1 MNKKFTGEDAM
12 SETIE
17 HAREGLEHAD
27 HAAHTDPSAARIAV
41 LIAAL
46 AAALALAE
54 MGEKGAQNEYLT
66 HHITVSDTWN
76 FFQAKND
83 RATVLGAEA
92 DMLES
97 LPNADQPEVAERA
110 KTARTEQA
118 RLRDD
123 PAKGNGSKQLAA
135 LAAEQTE
142 LRDHA
147 FHTYHRFE
155 RVVGALQIAIVLASV
170 SIVTRVRWLAWTAGA
185 VGGIAAVYGLLV
197 AGTII

>member
-1 MNKKFTGEDAM
+1 M

-17 HAREGLEHAD
+17 HARDGLEHAE
-27 HAAHTDPSAARIAV
+27 HAAHTNPSAARIAV

-83 RATVLGAEA
+83 RATVRSAEA
-92 DMLES
+92 DLLES
-97 LPNADQPEVAERA
+97 LPTADQPAIAERA
-110 KTARTEQA
+110 KEARADAA

-123 PAKGNGSKQLAA
+123 PVKGDGSKQLAA

-170 SIVTRVRWLAWTAGA
+170 SVVTRVRWLTWAAA
-185 VGGIAAVYGLLV
+185 AIGGVAAAYGLLV
-197 AGTII
+197 AGAII